1 MRRPSRRSASGSGSA
16 AESAAA
22 AQVAAIEDPAAPQ
35 TGVASGA
42 RSPVRQVEIGVE
54 EQGQRLDKTLAQ
66 LLPGVPRSRLFR
78 LIRRGEVRV
87 NGHRAGPEQRLVA
100 GDRVRLPPVHAAAAG
115 VSAVVRGV
123 PGSAG
128 STQSV
133 ARRGVPAGLLRAV
146 EAAIIHADER
156 LLVLDKPA
164 GLAVHGGSGLSF
176 GVIEVLRASRPEETL
191 ELAHRLDRD
200 TSGILLV
207 ARRRSALRML
217 HALLR
222 EGEVRKSY
230 LALVAGRWQ
239 LGHRHIDA
247 PLRTDLRV
255 GGERMV
261 RVARSGGVGGRGGT
275 IARGTDEAAK
285 PALTEFRL
293 IEHYG
298 ARASLL
304 EATLHTGRMH
314 QIRVHAAHAGHPIA
328 GDDKYG
334 DRSLNA
340 ELRTLGLARM
350 FLHAHACSFVW
361 PDSGVEQSFS
371 APLPAELRAV
381 LDRLAADG
389 SVARRAAAAAA
400 TQDHQP
406 PGQQRQRR

>member
-1 MRRPSRRSASGSGSA
+1 MYSRTST
-16 AESAAA
+16 SAAA
-22 AQVAAIEDPAAPQ
+22 AAA
-35 TGVASGA
+35 SS
-42 RSPVRQVEIGVE
+42 RSAVRQVEIGPE
-54 EQGQRLDKTLAQ
+54 HQGQRLDRTLAQ

-87 NGHRAGPEQRLVA
+87 NGHRAGPDRRLVA
-100 GDRVRLPPVHAAAAG
+100 GDRLRLPPVRAAAAASG
-115 VSAVVRGV
+115 GASPGTNGAAAGAAGSVSA
-123 PGSAG
+123 
-128 STQSV
+128 
-133 ARRGVPAGLLRAV
+133 GLIRVV
-146 EAAIIHADER
+146 EACIIHADER

-164 GLAVHGGSGLSF
+164 GLAVHGGSGVSF
-176 GVIEVLRASRPEETL
+176 GVIEALRASRPQETL

-207 ARRRSALRML
+207 ARRRSALRAL

-222 EGEVRKSY
+222 EAEVRKSY

-255 GGERMV
+255 GGERTV
-261 RVARSGGVGGRGGT
+261 RVARAGAERAGGVGRGGAAGRGG
-275 IARGTDEAAK
+275 ARAAK

-304 EATLHTGRMH
+304 EATLHTGRTH

-334 DRSLNA
+334 DPSLNA
-340 ELRTLGLARM
+340 QLRALGLRRM
-350 FLHAHACSFVW
+350 FLHAHTCSFVW
-361 PDSGVEQSFS
+361 PDSGAEQSFS
-371 APLPAELRAV
+371 APLPAELRGLLERLSPVAGGGRLSAELGGGV
-381 LDRLAADG
+381 RERPGRRDRRG
-389 SVARRAAAAAA
+389 R
-400 TQDHQP
+400 
-406 PGQQRQRR
+406 